1 MMNLASLILGF
12 FIAVPAVAEFQV
24 PATPNPVNDYAK
36 VLTRGGKELIAKSLV
51 TLKQDTGAQF
61 GVLIVD
67 SLDGSSIEDASFRT
81 ATQWKLGSQDKDDG
95 VLLFIAVKDRKIRL
109 EIGKGLEGILT
120 DYRSKQITA
129 KMRAPLKSGDYDGAI
144 LVAVGGIS
152 EAIKAHNQEITSKS
166 GSTGTTTSEDSTG
179 LNIFVGFLVLFGLGG
194 LAATY
199 VTIRNKRRE
208 QERESRRLAR
218 QPQTPEQR
226 EMSRLMYKDVS
237 KRAIKDPGFPKPEK
251 KSRDED
257 DDSFTTGVVVGSL
270 LSSGNGHK
278 SSSDDDGGSSFG
290 GGSSDS
296 GGSSFGGS
304 DFGGGGG
311 DFGGGGSS
319 DSF

>member
-1 MMNLASLILGF
+1 MINL
-12 FIAVPAVAEFQV
+12 IATIVGLLVSVSAVAEFQV

-36 VLTRGGKELIAKSLV
+36 VLTRGGKEAIAKSLV

-81 ATQWKLGSQDKDDG
+81 ATQWKLGSQDKDNG

-129 KMRAPLKSGDYDGAI
+129 KMRTSLRSGDYDGAI
-144 LVAVGGIS
+144 LVAVGGVS
-152 EAIKAHNQEITSKS
+152 EAIRAHNQEVTSKS
-166 GSTGTTTSEDSTG
+166 GSTGTTTEDSTG
-179 LNIFVGFLVLFGLGG
+179 LNLFVGFLVLFGLGG
-194 LAATY
+194 LVATY
-199 VTIRNKRRE
+199 ISIVNKRRE

-226 EMSRLMYKDVS
+226 ELARAMYKDVS
-237 KRAIKDPGFPKPEK
+237 KRAVKDPGFPKKER
-251 KSRDED
+251 KSRDD
-257 DDSFTTGVVVGSL
+257 DDDGFTTGVVVGSL
-270 LSSGNGHK
+270 LSSGNGH
-278 SSSDDDGGSSFG
+278 SDDDDGGSFG

-296 GGSSFGGS
+296 GSSFGGS